1 MAKHEESL
9 ADKIKAIE
17 KNANPKNMETIYK
30 ELSSLANNDIKLKK
44 NIKEACKL
52 INLIGTFLVKGEG
65 LNTTESQLIF
75 DTFCDLDFMSLLLK
89 YSSFDN
95 YEINLEIITT
105 FSFLMINIKS
115 TVYLYYFFSKNLL
128 NKIINKDYLKYD
140 EEFLSYY
147 VNFLKSLSLR
157 LDEVSVQLFYI
168 EKTNNFPIIENVV
181 KLYNHRDSMVRNVV
195 RNIILNILKI
205 NCPNIQDHFTELPSI
220 SYLANIACHLR
231 DICIQIND
239 EVAKKKISNLHYLY
253 DDLIDEA
260 SYIDDL
266 LNLNLPKINY
276 IIINCLFYY
285 LIAPI
290 ICGAISEKT
299 NRISKQVALFL
310 LIFFFVTM
318 KNEVFKNCLFSLL
331 FFDQLSLDFDYLFI
345 IPPEKNNY
353 SFLPDTKK
361 KISFCQF
368 ISENYSSKF
377 LLTMIQDDN
386 IIFNKYKNKYPEIAQ
401 VMKKCKGMYQKLL
414 TSKNK
419 VLFIDIK
426 DYLEG
431 VISSF
436 FSEEESNQMS
446 QYHLNLCMSTGLSIG
461 QYAKESNSSEIYDIC
476 FLCYFNKIFLDLK
489 EDKKNTDSSFLNY
502 TKNIIKEGL
511 NQIIENLD
519 ESNEEMILLI
529 NMLIFVVQSKE
540 TNISNNLL
548 RHVKLENIKEKIVEK
563 QSFIKDVKDFL
574 GIKKSNSDSPL
585 SELCFNNNN
594 FNYINDYFLTTK
606 DPKDKILNTIKLPLE
621 LSKHLLFKYKNE
633 AKNEN
638 EKKEKENENENEN
651 KAITYL
657 LPITYKLIHL
667 NLINLSINS
676 QNIFEFKKEKE
687 YNDFMNNIENIYK
700 QVIATILELVKLNKD
715 FREDGYSKFYKKWKI
730 YNKKYDNK
738 NTLDL
743 IKDEIMNTT
752 FLLLPDEYEK
762 SKDEEY
768 PAEISRKFVGI
779 KDNYF
784 GNCLLLFMMLH
795 DLREI
800 LLNDVSFI
808 KGKSSLNLIKNNF
821 PLFMNKN
828 DISDFNINEEYDLNK
843 INTTKIFRKQ
853 AFYKFK
859 DKNDYEQS
867 EIIIFNKYLYFCTLI
882 KDNTVKINL
891 KYKLKSIGL
900 YRNNQNDGN
909 NIINIFIQSLVND
922 DEDDSLTKNVNMN
935 MIENDKEDKNIYIS
949 IKLDDEKIK
958 EEFAQKIN
966 DKILSINNDERLI
979 FDGYFKEIDN
989 SIKNIEE
996 DF

>member
-9 ADKIKAIE
+9 ADKIKTIE

-30 ELSSLANNDIKLKK
+30 ELSSLANNEIKLKK

-299 NRISKQVALFL
+299 NRISKKVALFL

-353 SFLPDTKK
+353 SFLPDNNK
-361 KISFCQF
+361 KISFYQF

-386 IIFNKYKNKYPEIAQ
+386 IIFNKYKNKYPQIAQ
-401 VMKKCKGMYQKLL
+401 IMKKCKGMYQKLL

-419 VLFIDIK
+419 VFFIDIK
-426 DYLEG
+426 DYLES
-431 VISSF
+431 VIDSF
-436 FSEEESNQMS
+436 FSEEECNQMS

-461 QYAKESNSSEIYDIC
+461 KYSKESSSEIYSIC
-476 FLCYFNKIFLDLK
+476 FLCYLNKIFLDLK

-563 QSFIKDVKDFL
+563 QSIIKNVKDFL
-574 GIKKSNSDSPL
+574 EIKKSNSDSPL
-585 SELCFNNNN
+585 SELCFSNND

-606 DPKDKILNTIKLPLE
+606 DPNDKLLNTIKLPLE
-621 LSKHLLFKYKNE
+621 LSKHLLFKYKDE
-633 AKNEN
+633 AKNDNEN
-638 EKKEKENENENEN
+638 EKKENENE
-651 KAITYL
+651 AITYL
-657 LPITYKLIHL
+657 LPITYKLIYL
-667 NLINLSINS
+667 NIINLSINS

-738 NTLDL
+738 ITLDL
-743 IKDEIMNTT
+743 IKDEIMNTA

-768 PAEISRKFVGI
+768 PSEISRKFINI

-784 GNCLLLFMMLH
+784 SNCLLLFMMLH

-800 LLNDVSFI
+800 LLNDESFI

-821 PLFMNKN
+821 PLFINKN
-828 DISDFNINEEYDLNK
+828 DISDFSINGEYDLNK
-843 INTTKIFRKQ
+843 MNSTKIFRKP

-859 DKNDYEQS
+859 DKNDYNQTEV
-867 EIIIFNKYLYFCTLI
+867 IIFNKYLYFCTLI
-882 KDNTVKINL
+882 RDNTVRINL
-891 KYKLKSIGL
+891 KYQLKSIGL
-900 YRNNQNDGN
+900 FNNKEDDEN
-909 NIINIFIQSLVND
+909 NIINILIQNSDND
-922 DEDDSLTKNVNMN
+922 DDEGDSLIKNVTMV
-935 MIENDKEDKNIYIS
+935 ENYKEDKNKYIT

-958 EEFAQKIN
+958 EELAQKIN

-979 FDGYFKEIDN
+979 FDGYFKQIDN
-989 SIKNIEE
+989 NIKNIEE